1 MCVLLHLCYTYY
13 MYSVVTRQQNKSCLV
28 MNYCSNFVQLVA
40 HNLQQCK
47 FQHTRTVYTEQL
59 LLRNLLMQLPCML
72 AFIRLCSTCIL
83 YFVRSFHYAL
93 FAVLFQLVYKIRTII
108 HHKATFVLLPCDYR
122 VHIISITQVQQ
133 YTHTTCKLNMIKICL

>member
-1 MCVLLHLCYTYY
+1 
-13 MYSVVTRQQNKSCLV
+13 

-93 FAVLFQLVYKIRTII
+93 FAVLFQLVYK
-108 HHKATFVLLPCDYR
+108 Y
-122 VHIISITQVQQ
+122 
-133 YTHTTCKLNMIKICL
+133 Y